1 MRLKDP
7 TQLTIKEKRFV
18 KEYVRTLNATSAA
31 KIVYQNKY
39 ADRLGNK
46 MKQKP
51 KIKNAIEEA
60 FRELDLNE
68 DFATRNLKKIIEKG
82 TENADAAR
90 PGDAL
95 KGIETFLK
103 VKGYLSGGTAN
114 PHEQEREDVKKMD
127 ATQIMKQ
134 LAELDKRQAALINIL
149 KGNAKEAE
157 YAEENPD
164 KPVQPEHQ

>member
-7 TQLTIKEKRFV
+7 NQLTIKEKRFV

-68 DFATRNLKKIIEKG
+68 EFATKHLKRIIEKG
-82 TENADAAR
+82 AENADAAR

-103 VKGYLSGGTAN
+103 VKGYLSGGTVN
-114 PHEQEREDVKKMD
+114 PNEAEREDVRKMD
-127 ATQIMKQ
+127 TTQIMKQ
-134 LAELDKRQAALINIL
+134 LAELDKRQKNLLDIL
-149 KGNAKEAE
+149 KGEAQE
-157 YAEENPD
+157 GEIYEDPNQ
-164 KPVQPEHQ
+164 PVQPEHK